1 MKKITTTFL
10 AASLLMMYSCND
22 GEKSTSN
29 ETTTTNMSTD
39 SGKGMM
45 DDQSTTTDANN
56 AGNAA
61 GTDNNMTM
69 TFANEAASGGMM
81 EVELAKLARQNGAS
95 ADVKAFAKMIEE
107 DHTKANSE
115 LKSIAASKNMTLPS
129 ELMSNH
135 QKHIDDMMKMKGMD
149 FDHHYIDMMVED
161 HNADIASFK
170 NASANLTDEQLKAF
184 ATKTLPVLQKHLDKA
199 KSLKEKMDKM

>member
-1 MKKITTTFL
+1 MITTTFL

-45 DDQSTTTDANN
+45 SDQSTTTDANN
-56 AGNAA
+56 NAA
-61 GTDNNMTM
+61 TAAATDNNMMM

-81 EVELAKLARQNGAS
+81 EVEMAKLARQNAS
-95 ADVKAFAKMIEE
+95 SAEVKAFAKMIEN
-107 DHTKANSE
+107 DHAKANTE
-115 LKSIAASKNMTLPS
+115 LKSIAASKNMALPAD
-129 ELMSNH
+129 LMSIH
-135 QKHIDDMMKMKGMD
+135 QQHMDEMMNMKGKD
-149 FDHHYIDMMVED
+149 FDKHYIDMMVED
-161 HNADIASFK
+161 HNDDINSFK